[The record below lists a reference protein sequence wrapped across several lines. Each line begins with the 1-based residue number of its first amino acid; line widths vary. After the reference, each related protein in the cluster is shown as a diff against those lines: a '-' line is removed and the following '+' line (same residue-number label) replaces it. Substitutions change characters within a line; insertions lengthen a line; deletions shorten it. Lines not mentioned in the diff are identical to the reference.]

1 MMKFDPMTHKKIQ
14 RFKAIKRGYWSLII
28 LTLLVIIAVGAELL
42 VNSRALA
49 VKYNGEWYFPTYGDV
64 LSGTT
69 FGQDYQ
75 SETNY
80 RLLKQRFGQDD
91 KTAEYDNKVIMP
103 LVPWNPYEQDFD
115 GDFPP
120 AAPNAEAKHYLGTDT
135 IGRDILARLLYG
147 FRIAMGFAFLTMI
160 ISYAIGVSVGC
171 AMGFWGGK
179 FDLFFQR
186 FIEIWSMVPF
196 LYVIMI
202 LVSIMQPSFMLFTFI
217 NVLFGWMGMTWYMR
231 TMTYKEK
238 AREYVMAAQ
247 ALGASNWRILFH
259 HILPN
264 TMVMIVTLAPFT
276 IVGNITALTA
286 LDYLGLG
293 LMPPTP
299 SWGELLQQG
308 KSNLDAPWIALSVVS
323 AIVGVLVMVT
333 FIGEAIREA
342 FDPKRY
348 TKYI

>member
-1 MMKFDPMTHKKIQ
+1 MMKFDPITHKKIQ

-80 RLLKQRFGQDD
+80 RLLQQRFEQED
-91 KTAEYDNKVIMP
+91 KTAEHDNKVIMP
-103 LVPWNPYEQDFD
+103 IVPWNPYEQDFD